1 MTHVDTPSFAIK
13 TNLANLKNDK
23 LGIKKLVPVPTDLSN
38 LRNVVKIDVVK
49 ETVYDKLVSE
59 LFDLIAQIMSTPC
72 ASETILSSST
82 SMLRIS
88 LCSQDGKANFLFDE
102 INLSLWW
109 SSSWFWIREILFI
122 CLMYPRIIR
131 FWTHMTKPF
140 QSFIFYYFYNIF
152 LWTINSSDLFI
163 SYSFEPR
170 NPKYWS

>member
-82 SMLRIS
+82 SCWAYLSAVKMGRPIS
-88 LCSQDGKANFLFDE
+88 FLMRSTYLCGGLPLGSGLGK
-102 INLSLWW
+102 S
-109 SSSWFWIREILFI
+109 
-122 CLMYPRIIR
+122 CLYA
-131 FWTHMTKPF
+131 
-140 QSFIFYYFYNIF
+140 
-152 LWTINSSDLFI
+152 
-163 SYSFEPR
+163 
-170 NPKYWS
+170 